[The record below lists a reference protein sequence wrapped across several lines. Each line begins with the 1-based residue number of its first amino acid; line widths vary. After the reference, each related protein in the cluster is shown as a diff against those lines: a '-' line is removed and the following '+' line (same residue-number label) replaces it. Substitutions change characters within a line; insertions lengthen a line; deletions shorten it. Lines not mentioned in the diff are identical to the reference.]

1 MALRLCLYGSA
12 SIPVQGRPDFVGCWH
27 GPATT
32 LPDKIGEP
40 LNTYRVRLVD
50 GTEETVEADHYR
62 QSKKRDMMDFIGGTP
77 PRKLFSLK
85 YSSVLWVRREE

>member
-1 MALRLCLYGSA
+1 
-12 SIPVQGRPDFVGCWH
+12 
-27 GPATT
+27 
-32 LPDKIGEP
+32 
-40 LNTYRVRLVD
+40 VD